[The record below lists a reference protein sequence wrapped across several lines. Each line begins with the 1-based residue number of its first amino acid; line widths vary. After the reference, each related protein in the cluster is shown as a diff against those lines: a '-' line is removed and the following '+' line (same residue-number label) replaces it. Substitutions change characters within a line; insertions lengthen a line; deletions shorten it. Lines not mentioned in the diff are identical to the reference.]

1 LIVKGGEKVQK
12 NIPKGLLMIT
22 LTFLFTLTIAGAAF
36 AATGDQVTNAIVTP
50 STLPLVNSN
59 STQGGNDQFV
69 VNTTPAQGFPT
80 NGSSYANINTGN
92 NDESSANLTLNL
104 TIPQGAKTLSFD
116 WRFATNEY
124 PDYNVPDWA
133 KVEIVDGNSVTNILL
148 LPNGKTVDVQN
159 AWNYLSS
166 TNPNNIG
173 YNGITPMYTTST
185 DISAYAGK
193 NILLVFSIAD
203 AQDKFYRSALF
214 IDNLNIQPVRTSLV
228 VGAVSGFNG
237 NSVPITATLTSNG
250 NPVVGRTVSFTVN
263 GGGAGTAVT
272 NGVGVASV
280 NYLISN
286 MNAGGYPIVE
296 TFAQDGQYLG
306 STGSNTLTVIPTAN
320 VTIAKTGNGPVNVGQ
335 TGTFT
340 ITLHNNGLDAA
351 HNVVVTD
358 VLPDGFSFGTPS
370 QGSISGNVWNVGTL
384 ACGDSATVTVSGLIT
399 SDMAGTTIDNEAT
412 ETQDEF
418 TQESQTACGS
428 IVVNPMANVTITKA
442 GNGPLN
448 VGQTGIFTINLTNNG
463 PNAAHNVVVTDVLPD
478 GFSFGTPSQGSISGN
493 VWNVGTLACGDSATV
508 TVSGLI
514 TSDMAGTTIDNEATE
529 TQDEF
534 TQESQIACASIY
546 VPSADLVLTKTVDKT
561 KPVVKDVVV
570 FTLIVNNHGPDTSVG
585 VQVADKLPQGLTFV
599 KYAASTGTYDPAT
612 GIWTIGDLKNG
623 ETAWINITSTVDQ
636 VGNITNNASVTSMT
650 YDPNIEGSSASASID
665 AQHSQSVGGGVT
677 PGNDSSN
684 YSSVG
689 AETVAMQKTGVPIGM
704 ILTALLML
712 VTGLVMPRRK

>member
-1 LIVKGGEKVQK
+1 MQK
-12 NIPKGLLMIT
+12 NIPKGALMIA

-50 STLPLVNSN
+50 NTLPLVNSN

-92 NDESSANLTLNL
+92 DDESSANLTLNL

-124 PDYNVPDWA
+124 PNWKGYADWA
-133 KVEIVDGNSVTNILL
+133 KVEIKDGNSVTNILL
-148 LPNGKTVDVQN
+148 LPNGKTVDVNN

-173 YNGITPMYTTST
+173 YNGTTPMYTTST

-203 AQDKFYRSALF
+203 AQDKLYTSALF
-214 IDNLNIQPVRTSLV
+214 IDNLNIQPVRTTLTVASV
-228 VGAVSGFNG
+228 TGFNG
-237 NSVPITATLTSNG
+237 DTKQVSAILTKTA
-250 NPVVGRTVSFTVN
+250 
-263 GGGAGTAVT
+263 GGAGVVGKLVYFKVNGVDAGSAVT
-272 NGVGVASV
+272 NGAGVASV

-286 MNAGGYPIVE
+286 LNAGGYPIVA
-296 TFAQDGQYLG
+296 TFAQDGQYVG

-320 VTIAKTGNGPVNVGQ
+320 VTITKTGNGPLNVGQ
-335 TGTFT
+335 IGSFT
-340 ITLHNNGLDAA
+340 ITLHNNGLDTA

-358 VLPDGFSFGTPS
+358 VLPGGFSFGTPS

-399 SDMAGTTIDNEAT
+399 SDMAGTTINNQAT

-418 TQESQTACGS
+418 TQESQTACAN
-428 IVVNPMANVTITKA
+428 IVVNPMANVAITKT

-448 VGQTGIFTINLTNNG
+448 VGQTGTFTITLHNNG
-463 PNAAHNVVVTDVLPD
+463 LDTAHNVVVTDVLPG

-514 TSDMAGTTIDNEATE
+514 TSDMAGTTINNQATE

-534 TQESQIACASIY
+534 TQESQTACANIY

-561 KPVVKDVVV
+561 KPVVKDIVI

-650 YDPNIEGSSASASID
+650 YDPNIEGSSSSASLD
-665 AQHSQSVGGGVT
+665 AQQPQSGGGVVT
-677 PGNDSSN
+677 PDNGSSN
-684 YSSVG
+684 YASVG

-712 VTGLVMPRRK
+712 VTGLIMPRKK